1 MIPSF
6 RGLRAPSLAL
16 LVLASLLAASC
27 AAKGEAAASG
37 KAAPRVAVIADAT
50 ILAGIPKLP
59 AGAEA
64 HGLPSGKDAEA
75 ALAALVADLA
85 GDSTVAGIV
94 VWPAPESLGSAFR
107 KARDA
112 RSDLLLYAGGSSG
125 DSLILE
131 SAADLVIDPATEP
144 AVVPS
149 LVAAMAEL
157 ARRAASGPAERGH
170 MGEYLA
176 CLRAMSPGQAWS
188 AAYESDPET
197 GVKSRNHILVSS
209 TKR

>member
-1 MIPSF
+1 MMPFS
-6 RGLRAPSLAL
+6 RGLRALSIAL
-16 LVLASLLAASC
+16 LVLASLFAASC
-27 AAKGEAAASG
+27 AAKGEAEASG
-37 KAAPRVAVIADAT
+37 KAAPRVAVIADAAT
-50 ILAGIPKLP
+50 FAAIPKLP

-64 HGLPSGKDAEA
+64 HEFPAGKDAEA
-75 ALAALVADLA
+75 SLAALVSELAAD
-85 GDSTVAGIV
+85 GKVAGIV
-94 VWPAPESLGSAFR
+94 VWPAPESLGAVFS

-112 RSDLLLYAGGSSG
+112 RPDLLLYAGGSSG

-131 SAADLVIDPATEP
+131 SAADLIIDPASEP
-144 AVVPS
+144 ALAPP

-157 ARRAASGPAERGH
+157 ARRAASGPAEPGH

-176 CLRAMSPGQAWS
+176 CLRAMSPGHSWS
-188 AAYESDPET
+188 ATYEADPET